1 LLQATGGDR
10 QMLDMLV
17 EATASPAAA
26 DRWRWKDVDA
36 AQCSAI
42 IETEASRLFLTHW
55 RHAPGFL
62 THAANTSTLASVLS
76 RCTTPAKGLSFF
88 SLAL

>member
-1 LLQATGGDR
+1 MGHGARGQHATFCLPSCSPYLLLQATGGDR

-36 AQCSAI
+36 ARCSAI
-42 IETEASRLFLTHW
+42 IEAEASK
-55 RHAPGFL
+55 
-62 THAANTSTLASVLS
+62 LS
-76 RCTTPAKGLSFF
+76 HD
-88 SLAL
+88 

>member
-1 LLQATGGDR
+1 MASEVGHTPGSRRTRPLATICLNTYSPQVLLQATGGDR

-36 AQCSAI
+36 ARCSAI
-42 IETEASRLFLTHW
+42 IEAEASR
-55 RHAPGFL
+55 PSD
-62 THAANTSTLASVLS
+62 N
-76 RCTTPAKGLSFF
+76 
-88 SLAL
+88 